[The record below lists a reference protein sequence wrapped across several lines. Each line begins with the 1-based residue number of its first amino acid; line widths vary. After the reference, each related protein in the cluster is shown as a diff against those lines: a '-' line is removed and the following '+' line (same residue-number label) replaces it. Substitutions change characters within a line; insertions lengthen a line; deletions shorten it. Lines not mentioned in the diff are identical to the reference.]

1 MGYVMGDSLDQ
12 HAPSDTL
19 VGVPTV
25 DLEADVGAG
34 REVQLR
40 PWRSPKHDDTII
52 EEVVDGKNERPYL
65 PINHGDPAEVMR
77 AEQLDA
83 LRVAQDFDRT

>member
-1 MGYVMGDSLDQ
+1 MSDSLDQ

-25 DLEADVGAG
+25 DLEGDVDAG

-40 PWRSPKHDDTII
+40 PWRSAKHDDSLI
-52 EEVVDGKNERPYL
+52 EKVVDGKNVRP
-65 PINHGDPAEVMR
+65 HRSSDHRDPAQVMG

-83 LRVAQDFDRT
+83 LRVAQDFYLTWS